1 MIHRRLL
8 LGALLS
14 APLAACQTSQPPQ
27 VQAAAPTDE
36 VDDSGWYVGVMNDA
50 PYDIP
55 LVDRSRMKPDYRRQT
70 VTYTG
75 PERPGT
81 IVVDI
86 DQRFL
91 YLVEPG
97 NQAIRY
103 ATGVGREGFSWRGV
117 ATVGRK
123 GVWPAWSP
131 TTTMVSLKPQLP
143 RFRRPGLDNPLG
155 ARALYLYQNGADT
168 LVCGHGK
175 SSTSVQD
182 LRPPRR
188 GVRER
193 APSSLR
199 PSLSP
204 SSPELGR
211 SGCVLAWHGS
221 SLLLPSQVQQA
232 TTGPHDDGVG
242 VHLR

>member
-55 LVDRSRMKPDYRRQT
+55 LVDRSRMKPEYRRQT

-75 PERPGT
+75 SERPGT

-103 ATGVGREGFSWRGV
+103 AIGVGREGFSWRGV

-168 LVCGHGK
+168 LFRIHGTNEPW
-175 SSTSVQD
+175 SIGEAVS
-182 LRPPRR
+182 
-188 GVRER
+188 
-193 APSSLR
+193 
-199 PSLSP
+199 
-204 SSPELGR
+204 
-211 SGCVLAWHGS
+211 SGCVRMLNEDVLDLYNRVPVG
-221 SLLLPSQVQQA
+221 
-232 TTGPHDDGVG
+232 TTVLVRRNGRWRV
-242 VHLR
+242 